1 MKLNLLKSA
10 LVAVAGLAL
19 CAPLAIN
26 AQTPSTTTP
35 AAAPSTKVK
44 PANYQGTVKSIDTA
58 ANTLVVTTSK
68 GDLTLAL
75 TTATK
80 VKVDKKKAAITDITM
95 GEKVTGSYTK
105 DATGALT
112 AYSVHGHTA
121 TAKAAKPATAP
132 AAATTPSTP

>member
-10 LVAVAGLAL
+10 LVAIVGLAL
-19 CAPLAIN
+19 CAPVALN

-35 AAAPSTKVK
+35 ATAPSTKVK
-44 PANYQGTVKSIDTA
+44 PMNYQGTVKSIDTA
-58 ANTLVVTTSK
+58 ANTLVVTTTK

-105 DATGALT
+105 DATGAMT
-112 AYSVHGHTA
+112 AYSFHGHTSKV
-121 TAKAAKPATAP
+121 KAATPATAS